1 MDSAV
6 LKICGITKRY
16 PGVCALNDVSF
27 SVLRGEI
34 HALMGV
40 NGAGKSTLT
49 KIISGAVTADAG
61 SVDIDGSVHTKLT
74 PALSMKLGIGVI
86 YQEFNN
92 VPSLSV
98 AENVFLG
105 RLQGGRISPDWK
117 IMREKAEQLLT
128 SLGVHIP
135 ADTPVSALS
144 VAQQQ
149 IVEIARALSRDVKVL
164 IMDEPTAALAAAE
177 AERLFRIIRE
187 LKARGITIIY
197 ISHRMDEVFALADR
211 ITVLRDGRYIG
222 TVPKEGSSRR
232 EIIRLMVGRELSETY
247 PERHTPVGEPVLE
260 VRHISGPG
268 VKDVSFTL
276 HKGEVLG
283 LAGLIG
289 AGRTESAKIIFG
301 CAKKTGGEILL
312 RGKPAA
318 FRSPRQALSAGVG
331 YISENRKTEGV
342 FLGFPVSWNIS
353 ISALKTYSRAS
364 VVNRRAVAGVVEKMI
379 QRFRIK
385 TPDTEQLVSN
395 LSGGNQQKTALAKV
409 LSLGTDIVIFDEPT
423 RGIDVGVKQEIYQ
436 LINEMVER
444 GVSVII
450 ISSEMEELIGMSDRI
465 TVLHEGCV
473 TGELTR
479 EEFSQDRILELA
491 SGIGA

>member
-34 HALMGV
+34 HALMGE

-301 CAKKTGGEILL
+301 CARKTGGEILL
-312 RGKPAA
+312 HGKPAA